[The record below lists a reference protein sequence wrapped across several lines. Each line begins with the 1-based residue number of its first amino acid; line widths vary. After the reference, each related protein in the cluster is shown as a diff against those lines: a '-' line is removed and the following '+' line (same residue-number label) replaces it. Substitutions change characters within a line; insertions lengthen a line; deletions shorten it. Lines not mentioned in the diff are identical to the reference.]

1 MKKRRKLSLRIG
13 IASGA
18 IVLIVWSLIPYGYAV
33 ILSLSGPRLPTKLG
47 LPETFSLDSY
57 RRVLEN
63 PSTVVRKV
71 SAYEPAISPIW
82 TNFINSIVIASLS
95 SIITILISSPAAYS
109 FSRARG
115 RFFNFTFFL
124 ILIFRM
130 IPYIT
135 MALPLFFLISRLKL
149 EDTRI
154 GLIIAYTIIQIPF
167 AIWLMKGFF
176 DMVPKEVE
184 EAALVDGAPRIT
196 IFRVIVLPLVA
207 SGLVVTSVFVFL
219 FCYTEMQF
227 AVVLTAS
234 RAMTMPLKLSG
245 YVGINFAYLREMV
258 AAALVSMIPIIVL
271 FSVIQKHMVRGL
283 TFGSIK

>member
-1 MKKRRKLSLRIG
+1 
-13 IASGA
+13 
-18 IVLIVWSLIPYGYAV
+18 
-33 ILSLSGPRLPTKLG
+33 
-47 LPETFSLDSY
+47 
-57 RRVLEN
+57 
-63 PSTVVRKV
+63 
-71 SAYEPAISPIW
+71 
-82 TNFINSIVIASLS
+82 
-95 SIITILISSPAAYS
+95 
-109 FSRARG
+109 
-115 RFFNFTFFL
+115 
-124 ILIFRM
+124 
-130 IPYIT
+130 
-135 MALPLFFLISRLKL
+135 
-149 EDTRI
+149 
-154 GLIIAYTIIQIPF
+154 
-167 AIWLMKGFF
+167 MKGFF